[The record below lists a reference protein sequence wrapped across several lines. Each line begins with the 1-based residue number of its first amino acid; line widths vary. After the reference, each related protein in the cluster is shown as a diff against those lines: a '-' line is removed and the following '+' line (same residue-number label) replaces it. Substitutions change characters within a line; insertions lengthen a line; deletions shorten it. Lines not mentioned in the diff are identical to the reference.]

1 MSETP
6 IAPTTQSTSRFKRT
20 PSRQQARAGGQG
32 LLNLI
37 NLVLIILTIRDIR
50 RRSDEELNGRRKL
63 WMAVA
68 LLAPFGPIAYFVY
81 MHRRRAQMTEIP
93 LETVAEHEI

>member
-1 MSETP
+1 MSETANSP
-6 IAPTTQSTSRFKRT
+6 ATQITSRFKRT
-20 PSRQQARAGGQG
+20 PSRRQARAGGQG

-68 LLAPFGPIAYFVY
+68 LLSPFGPIAYFVY
-81 MHRRRAQMTEIP
+81 MRRRRVQMTEIP
-93 LETVAEHEI
+93 LEAVEQHEI

>member
-1 MSETP
+1 MSETANTP
-6 IAPTTQSTSRFKRT
+6 MTQITSRFKRT
-20 PSRQQARAGGQG
+20 PSRRQARAGGQG

-37 NLVLIILTIRDIR
+37 NLVLVVLTIRDIR

-68 LLAPFGPIAYFVY
+68 LLAPIGPIAYFVY

-93 LETVAEHEI
+93 LETVD